1 MGLRNQGSA
10 VGTLRERVSEESRPQ
25 KKHSYCCL
33 KQREWEKYSGL
44 SSSLPMS

>member
-25 KKHSYCCL
+25 KKHSNCCP
-33 KQREWEKYSGL
+33 KQREGEK
-44 SSSLPMS
+44 